1 MALGAVVW
9 LGGHSAGA
17 QPNRFHQVN
26 LVSDIPGLALNTDP
40 QLKNPWGISFGPTTP
55 FWVSDAGAGVA
66 TLYTGTGAKVGIVVT
81 VPGPAALG
89 VPGVPTGQVFNG
101 TTAFDIGNGPA
112 RFIFAS
118 ATGTISGWNPAL
130 GTVATAVR
138 TVDQFPGSSFTGLAL
153 AGSGTAAQ
161 LFAADFGAGMIDVF
175 DANFAPV
182 SVPAGRFVDPTL
194 PAGYRPFN
202 VQNLGGSLYVTYA
215 LFDPATGKD
224 LPGAGHGFVD
234 VFDTDGNMLRRVAT
248 DGVLDS
254 PWGLALAP
262 VGFGRFGNDLLV
274 GNLGD
279 GTINAFN
286 PTTGAFVGT
295 LLDGSGNPIV
305 NDRLW
310 GIAFGN
316 GGPGFHSNFLYFN
329 AGINNEQDGLF
340 GVLAPVPE
348 PSTVALVTTGLGLLF
363 VTARRRRS

>member
-1 MALGAVVW
+1 
-9 LGGHSAGA
+9 
-17 QPNRFHQVN
+17 
-26 LVSDIPGLALNTDP
+26 
-40 QLKNPWGISFGPTTP
+40 
-55 FWVSDAGAGVA
+55 
-66 TLYTGTGAKVGIVVT
+66 
-81 VPGPAALG
+81 
-89 VPGVPTGQVFNG
+89 
-101 TTAFDIGNGPA
+101 
-112 RFIFAS
+112 
-118 ATGTISGWNPAL
+118 
-130 GTVATAVR
+130 
-138 TVDQFPGSSFTGLAL
+138 
-153 AGSGTAAQ
+153 
-161 LFAADFGAGMIDVF
+161 
-175 DANFAPV
+175 
-182 SVPAGRFVDPTL
+182 VDPTL

-215 LFDPATGKD
+215 LFDPVTGKD

-316 GGPGFHSNFLYFN
+316 GGPKFHSQVLYFT
-329 AGINNEQDGLF
+329 AGINNERDGLF
-340 GVLAPVPE
+340 GAIAAVPE
-348 PSTVALVTTGLGLLF
+348 PSTVALVTTGLGLLG
-363 VTARRRRS
+363 VVARRRRRS